1 MALTASFKSLT
12 SRPSA
17 VVSSGT
23 ASKKIGYIFRCSKG
37 RLSQCLMP
45 TLFTSGWRERC
56 LGKKHSRNILQRS
69 ITRPRET
76 STVIGITSRTCGL
89 ESGSLAGRRLE
100 GKDAHYQRSPP
111 VVPIP
116 ILEDWINTALRRRF
130 GLSNKDSATDQGKNC
145 RENRGVVRHG
155 KWTSRENTKAIE
167 VRDSGALNFTAQQR
181 ATCGNAARC

>member
-76 STVIGITSRTCGL
+76 STVIGITSR
-89 ESGSLAGRRLE
+89 RLE
-100 GKDAHYQRSPP
+100 GKDAHYRRSPP
-111 VVPIP
+111 VESIP

-181 ATCGNAARC
+181 ATCGNAAWC